1 MFYIQGL
8 SQSLVARNLRDLDR
22 RPIESPMTRRVGE
35 SLERRLTDA
44 AARRCL
50 AGHSDRLLADMGLD
64 RDQLSP

>member
-8 SQSLVARNLRDLDR
+8 SQSLVARNLRDLDG
-22 RPIESPMTRRVGE
+22 RPIESPMTRSVGE

-50 AGHSDRLLADMGLD
+50 ADHSDRLLADMGLD
-64 RDQLSP
+64 RDQVSP